1 MTQAEREP
9 TVEGMHLGRKDTAMT
24 TQHPAKRRSA
34 LVAVAPAIGIEIA
47 AISVNAGGAVSATL
61 GFLVCFAACHQ
72 IRLARWRHRIA

>member
-1 MTQAEREP
+1 
-9 TVEGMHLGRKDTAMT
+9 
-24 TQHPAKRRSA
+24 
-34 LVAVAPAIGIEIA
+34 VAVAPAIGIEIA